1 MTTGIRGTPG
11 TRESLADRLRSGPLP
26 VHDAIH
32 ICRLLLSA
40 VEAAHA
46 RGRAHGSISVG
57 AIVVDG
63 DRPMLGAVDPAAS
76 DTPADDVYAVAMVLY
91 EAISGRPWE
100 PKMAPDAADWSRI
113 PRRLRRVLRKA
124 LSPVAERRW
133 PDASAFQRALWVPRP
148 RDPIWPAVVVLVLAA
163 AIIGAIVL
171 CKPLGL
177 CWEREPPAEMR

>member
-1 MTTGIRGTPG
+1 MTTGTRG

-26 VHDAIH
+26 VHDAIQ
-32 ICRLLLSA
+32 ISRLLLSTI
-40 VEAAHA
+40 EAAHA
-46 RGRAHGSISVG
+46 RGTAHGSINVG
-57 AIVVDG
+57 AIVLDG
-63 DRPMLGAVDPAAS
+63 DRPVLGAVDPAAP

-91 EAISGRPWE
+91 EMISGSPWE
-100 PKMAPDAADWSRI
+100 PNMTPGAADWSRI

-148 RDPIWPAVVVLVLAA
+148 QDPIWPAVVVLVLAA
-163 AIIGAIVL
+163 AVIGAFVL

-177 CWEREPPAEMR
+177 CWERQPTAETR

>member
-1 MTTGIRGTPG
+1 MTTGTRG
-11 TRESLADRLRSGPLP
+11 TRESLAERLRSGPLP
-26 VHDAIH
+26 VHDAIL

-40 VEAAHA
+40 IEAAHA
-46 RGRAHGSISVG
+46 RGTAHGSISVG
-57 AIVVDG
+57 AIVLDG
-63 DRPMLGAVDPAAS
+63 DRPVLEGGAVDPAAP

-91 EAISGRPWE
+91 ETISGRPWE
-100 PKMAPDAADWSRI
+100 PNMAPGAADWSRI

-148 RDPIWPAVVVLVLAA
+148 QDPIWPAVIVLVLAA
-163 AIIGAIVL
+163 AIIGAFVL

-177 CWEREPPAEMR
+177 CWEREPPAETR